1 MTLLLSTV
9 EESTSDQDSFT
20 RDLQVLTASVRP
32 LRDMLDSPTFR
43 NEFVVE
49 RQEIPQTLRTTDHT
63 DAVGRP
69 RYAITEAHI
78 RMMREEGFRW
88 ADIARYFGL
97 SHITLRRRGECDMP
111 VAENFDHISDDE
123 LDTLVAGVL
132 HATPQADPDAGSCL
146 LPRPCY

>member
-1 MTLLLSTV
+1 MV
-9 EESTSDQDSFT
+9 EGQGT
-20 RDLQVLTASVRP
+20 
-32 LRDMLDSPTFR
+32 
-43 NEFVVE
+43 
-49 RQEIPQTLRTTDHT
+49 PQTLRATDHT

-111 VAENFDHISDDE
+111 VSENFDHISDDE

-132 HATPQADPDAGSCL
+132 HATPQAGLNIGSLELQELVVLDYSGNSMIRVDPITSTIRHSRRVVRRAYNITCPNAL
-146 LPRPCY
+146 W